1 MPAPPPAYPA
11 AQALRVVLKQP
22 QARRAGVGLAAAL
35 GASAASASWTPA
47 ALCSPASVAIAAE
60 VSSGKPYI
68 KKPTVFDP
76 FGPVVRRP
84 APALRARAASPPAH
98 ARARARRAWG
108 RPRCSPCFCRCSRTS
123 TRRCGGSRTQTL
135 PAAWKG

>member
-1 MPAPPPAYPA
+1 MPAPPSYPA
-11 AQALRVVLKQP
+11 AQALRVVLQQP

-76 FGPVVRRP
+76 FGPVVRRQP
-84 APALRARAASPPAH
+84 PPCAPVQLPRRLTRALARAEPGADRAACRASAPKACSL
-98 ARARARRAWG
+98 AR
-108 RPRCSPCFCRCSRTS
+108 
-123 TRRCGGSRTQTL
+123 
-135 PAAWKG
+135 